1 MLCIINNWKRW
12 NKVSRE
18 RLLGSNSPEANLEL
32 NNLHKRPIKEI
43 STGETLKD

>member
-1 MLCIINNWKRW
+1 M
-12 NKVSRE
+12 SRE

-43 STGETLKD
+43 SPGETLKDWEKSRMRGRSKA